1 MTTGEIKAIL
11 LKIFILAFLLS
22 NIENT
27 AATLMGQQTDI
38 VLQAQVCCFL
48 NIFLNFHILTC
59 RQLLYAIKPVQRR
72 QHFRQSK
79 LKQV

>member
-27 AATLMGQQTDI
+27 AATLMVNKQI
-38 VLQAQVCCFL
+38 LYFRHRSVVSL
-48 NIFLNFHILTC
+48 IF
-59 RQLLYAIKPVQRR
+59 
-72 QHFRQSK
+72 S
-79 LKQV
+79 